1 MKRLVI
7 AALLLFLAIPAFA
20 QDAAGE
26 YRLGPKDLLSIQFL
40 EIPELNAERRV
51 SDAGTIDLP
60 VFGQIPVQ
68 GLTAAEVREKLEVLA
83 RSKYL
88 NRANVSVVIKE
99 FANKPVSIV
108 GAVEHPGSLN
118 VSARWFLLQAISA
131 AGGLSDRAGKKIY
144 ILRRAENG
152 LTDTL
157 EIKRDDLFRSS
168 SSKWNVPI
176 FPSDI
181 VNVPARSTVKVFCL
195 GEVKQPGALEFD
207 SDDRISLLSVVAK
220 AGGLTDR
227 ASKTIRIKRRGA
239 DGVDHEIVAN
249 YNRIVAGKEPDP
261 PLQGD
266 DVVVVKLSFF

>member
-1 MKRLVI
+1 MKI
-7 AALLLFLAIPAFA
+7 AAAALALLLALPALA
-20 QDAAGE
+20 QDAE

-51 SDAGTIDLP
+51 SDTGAIDLP
-60 VFGQIPVQ
+60 VFGEISVA
-68 GLTAAEVREKLEVLA
+68 GLTAAGVREKLEALA

-144 ILRRAENG
+144 ILRHAENG